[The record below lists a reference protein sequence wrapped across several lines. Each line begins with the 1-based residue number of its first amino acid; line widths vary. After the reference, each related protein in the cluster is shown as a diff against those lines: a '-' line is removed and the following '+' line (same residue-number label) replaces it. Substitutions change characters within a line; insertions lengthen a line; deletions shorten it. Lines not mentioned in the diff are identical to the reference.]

1 MDSLGLVDSSAG
13 DTGRP
18 VPAQIQAEGSWTVGD
33 NFAAGHIPAASTLD
47 WEHKSELRSTL
58 GSCSW

>member
-1 MDSLGLVDSSAG
+1 VDSLGLVDSSAG

-18 VPAQIQAEGSWTVGD
+18 VPAQIQVEGSWAVGD
-33 NFAAGHIPAASTLD
+33 NFAAHTPGASTLD

-58 GSCSW
+58 GSCNW